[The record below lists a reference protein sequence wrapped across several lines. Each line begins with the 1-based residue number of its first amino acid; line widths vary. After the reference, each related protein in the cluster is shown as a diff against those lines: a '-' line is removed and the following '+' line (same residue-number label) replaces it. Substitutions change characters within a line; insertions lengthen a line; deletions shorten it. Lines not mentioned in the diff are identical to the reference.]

1 MLKKKSAKK
10 VIDIRSIY
18 KYTTADRD
26 EVLQYAKKNRK
37 GLPLVWPIK
46 NALNKRIIL
55 SFVDAYICDKSGKQI
70 EEEKGNF
77 DILEQDSFDAKDPHA
92 HIKLK
97 FINALLSPDYLV
109 QGGVYYKGR
118 YFTSKMDYKKATLLL
133 KSFLNNY
140 FHLEDGELVN
150 STFKQ
155 NNGVALPFYPT
166 KSLDGKRRAIFSA
179 VNATIRA
186 KGDESNSSF
195 GNYSFHIYRGDLFN
209 LKKKEDMDKAEV
221 IFSLL
226 SSDRVVSGF
235 YYKGQLLPDHLSDDF
250 KYYLEKSFVKKN
262 FSVEDRDYLF
272 THVRKDAKTGY
283 PIFWPMINKKGR
295 PIAISVVNASG
306 QYVDDE
312 SLANFDVYSDEKY
325 DLREEHL
332 QKKLNVIK
340 ALYYNTGLT
349 SGALYFDG
357 ILMCGGVSNSEKKY
371 RRGKTERVLN
381 IYINN
386 TKDIEEIN
394 KNFTTNDREKL
405 LNISRVYDAYYPG
418 NKIIVPKK
426 DKSFNKENANTV
438 KFDNVN
444 AIDSL
449 GNYILKEDLSSL
461 HEKNESNFSKDEV
474 QILKAYVSPNYK
486 VRGGLYFNGK
496 NVSLK
501 HNEQFINYI
510 REKLNDDDRRFVF
523 EGNEETAYKFAL
535 DKKYGIT
542 KYWPTRDENERDVLL
557 SVVDAD
563 IRFKNGRQVVKA
575 VSNATFDIYEG
586 ETFGLVGESGSGKT
600 TISRAILGINK
611 LYKGGIYFKG
621 KLISSKMEKSS
632 KLRIKKNIQMIF
644 QDPAASLNERANID
658 YIVSEGLYNFNMF
671 KSKEERIEKVVNMLG
686 QVGLLPEHLSR
697 YPHEFSGGQRQR
709 IGIARALVIEPQ
721 LVLADEP
728 ISALDVSI
736 RAQVLNLMKK
746 LQNEQKLTY
755 LFIAHDLSIIRY
767 ISDRIAVM
775 HNGFIVELGPAD
787 EIYQH
792 PYHPYTQSLLTAIPQ
807 PDPKTKNERK
817 KVRYEQGDLRYED
830 CRWEELSP
838 NHFVL
843 VNDEIKDN
851 ILKIVAKRSKNK

>member
-1 MLKKKSAKK
+1 MAKKAPKK

-18 KYTTADRD
+18 KYSTADKD

-46 NALNKRIIL
+46 NNLNKRIVL
-55 SFVDAYICDKSGKQI
+55 SFVDAYICDKNGNQI
-70 EEEKGNF
+70 DEEKGNF
-77 DILEQDSFDAKDPHA
+77 DILEQDSFDKKDPLA
-92 HIKLK
+92 NTKLK
-97 FINALLSPDYLV
+97 FINALLSPEYLV

-118 YFTSKMDYKKATLLL
+118 YFTYKMDYKEATHLL

-150 STFKQ
+150 ETFKKS
-155 NNGVALPFYPT
+155 NEVNLPFYPT
-166 KSLDGKRRAIFSA
+166 KSVDGKTRAIFSA
-179 VNATIRA
+179 VNATIST
-186 KGDESNSSF
+186 KDDEANRLGSYN
-195 GNYSFHIYRGDLFN
+195 FHIFKSDLFN
-209 LKKKEDMDKAEV
+209 LKKKEDADKAEV

-226 SSDRVVSGF
+226 NKDRVVRGF
-235 YYKGQLLPDHLSDDF
+235 YYKGQLLPDHLDNDF

-262 FSVEDRDYLF
+262 FAVNDRDYLF
-272 THVRKDAKTGY
+272 THVSKDEKSGY
-283 PIFWPMINKKGR
+283 PLFWPMRDKDMM
-295 PIAISVVNASG
+295 PVTISVVNASG
-306 QYVDDE
+306 EFVEDD
-312 SLANFDVYSDEKY
+312 SYSNFDIYHRVKF
-325 DLREEHL
+325 DLREEHF
-332 QKKLNVIK
+332 QKKLEIIK
-340 ALYYNTGLT
+340 ALYYRNGLT

-357 ILMCGGVSNSEKKY
+357 VLVNGNISN
-371 RRGKTERVLN
+371 TEREYRKAKCERALN

-386 TKDIEEIN
+386 SRDFSEIN
-394 KNFTTNDREKL
+394 RNFTINDRDKL
-405 LNISRVYDAYYPG
+405 LNISNVYDAYYPG
-418 NKIIVPKK
+418 NKVIAPKK
-426 DKSFNKENANTV
+426 DESFVKENANV
-438 KFDNVN
+438 VRFDRVN
-444 AIDSL
+444 ALNHL
-449 GNYILKEDLSSL
+449 GEYLLKEDVSSL
-461 HEKNESNFSKDEV
+461 HEKDDVNFSKDELS
-474 QILKAYVSPNYK
+474 ILKAYVSPNYK
-486 VRGGLYFNGK
+486 VRGALFFNGK
-496 NVSLK
+496 NIGLK
-501 HNEQFINYI
+501 HNEQFLSYL
-510 REKLNDDDRRFVF
+510 RAKLSDENRQFIF
-523 EGNEETAYKFAL
+523 EGNEPEAHKYAL
-535 DKKYGIT
+535 DKKYGLT
-542 KYWPTRDENERDVLL
+542 KFWPTRDENDREVLL
-557 SVVDAD
+557 SVIDAD

-611 LYKGGIYFKG
+611 LAKGGIYYKG
-621 KLISSKMEKSS
+621 KLISSKLPKDEKHA
-632 KLRIKKNIQMIF
+632 IKKNIQMIF

-658 YIVSEGLYNFNMF
+658 YIVSEGLYNFHLF
-671 KSKEERIEKVVNMLG
+671 KSKEERIEKVVNMLA

-817 KVRYEQGDLRYED
+817 KIRYEQGSLRYED

-851 ILKIVAKRSKNK
+851 IIKNIISKRKKK